1 MKKNSM
7 ALAISGLF
15 LACTGLAHADSA
27 DTAATLSI
35 SGDVKGAEFSCA
47 VIMSESSVSIIE
59 SPDALIK
66 QGDNAT
72 SPKAIHLS
80 VAGEERCATLVSEG
94 KIAYK
99 VLGIADNADG
109 TALANDLTDETAA
122 KGVGIGIFDANNKPV
137 NVNTGRLSATEDT
150 VFGLQM
156 VQLTNQQA
164 VAGNINATASV
175 QIERL

>member
-1 MKKNSM
+1 MKKNVLGLM
-7 ALAISGLF
+7 ISGLF
-15 LACTGLAHADSA
+15 VVSAGLAHAESSDV
-27 DTAATLSI
+27 AATLTI
-35 SGDVKGAEFSCA
+35 SGTVKNTEFSCI
-47 VIMSESSVSIIE
+47 VNMSESSVSIME
-59 SPDALIK
+59 TPDALIK

-72 SPKAIHLS
+72 SPKEIHLS
-80 VAGEERCATLVSEG
+80 VDGDERCDALVTEG

-109 TALANDLTDETAA
+109 TALANDLVDETAA
-122 KGVGIGIFDANNKPV
+122 KGVGIGIFDADKKPV
-137 NVNTGRLSATEDT
+137 SVNTGLLNAHEDT